1 METLEVHSKDFL
13 VKWIHAPDNSVID
26 WQAKPLKKS
35 INFAIYKKNETSV
48 SETMPPAPKFLSE
61 ASDSSNGVDPL
72 SNGSS
77 QNRGETVNGSGNGSS
92 NSKAHN
98 PNSGSSSGPNASLT
112 PNVNASNSA
121 SDRER
126 RKSVTAGNSRLRSS
140 SVVSVNEF
148 SESVSSIYKTL
159 SRSNTKTSSF
169 NSNLTNS
176 DLTLVKDY
184 KKLVSG
190 ELVHGKFEIKQ
201 GGVYAFIFDNSFSKT
216 IGKKILFST
225 KIINSGKGI
234 GTYSEN
240 SIRSIDPKSR
250 VTNSNSNST
259 TSMSSVVTAASSRS
273 TSSPVPVPPTSQGTN
288 DLRQNSFSANSKG
301 RGQPQGSSRD
311 LQSILRPKNG
321 ELLQGT
327 LMKRRRKKLQG
338 FTKRFFVLN
347 FKYGT
352 LSYFKI
358 NDNKL
363 RGQMPIKHSIVS
375 ANSKNREIIIDSG
388 MEAWDLKAANS
399 EVFKSWVDAF
409 NQIKKSH
416 FDAKPLSA
424 TDHRKDKSLS
434 PSASNNLEVS
444 SRLQRISAK
453 LSGLEVDSQQSKLLL
468 SEIKA
473 DIGDII
479 GILNSTENEVDTDED
494 DSFSVKSDN
503 DFYDAKEYLDAIN
516 SGVVFLNDPVSTTS
530 SEDGKRKI
538 SSKSVLAM
546 GLPDGSIGTASRL
559 QSKQSDEDDE
569 SEAEVEISSSSE
581 DEESEIEVTV
591 VKTISIV
598 DDYDKSLYPLPFEPI
613 KREWDIPE
621 CTHSPPSMLSFL
633 RKNVGKDLSQVA
645 MPVTLNEPIST
656 LEKYSEMMEYCQM
669 IDNAIQANCDA
680 STGERILR
688 IAAFAIS
695 SLSSMR
701 AKERNIRKPFTP
713 LLGETYEL
721 VREDFGLRMITEKV
735 SHRPPVY
742 AIFAETKDWDFTF
755 CPSPEQKF
763 WGKNAEIITRGVA
776 KLTIKTTG
784 EVFSWSQPS
793 TMLKNI
799 IAGEKYGEPNGTT
812 TVKSSFGYKAIVEF
826 AKGGMFSGRQ
836 EDLTIKAFSQDKSQL
851 PYEVEGKWTDS
862 LTLKTHTTE
871 RTIWSVGELMPNPA
885 KKFGFTKFAGTLNKI
900 TEVEKGKIPPTDSRL
915 RPDLQVYLEGDVDAA
930 EELKVKLEE
939 DQRERRK
946 ESEISG
952 TEHTP
957 AFFKKVSEDSV
968 MEWEYIR
975 GEKSYWNRRKAGDWD
990 DLLKIW

>member
-35 INFAIYKKNETSV
+35 INFAIYKKNESSI
-48 SETMPPAPKFLSE
+48 SETMPPAPRFLSD
-61 ASDSSNGVDPL
+61 ASDLSNGADPL
-72 SNGSS
+72 SNGPS
-77 QNRGETVNGSGNGSS
+77 QNRGETANGSGNGSS
-92 NSKAHN
+92 SSKTHN
-98 PNSGSSSGPNASLT
+98 PNSASSSGSSASLA
-112 PNVNASNSA
+112 PNGNSNST

-159 SRSNTKTSSF
+159 LRSNTRTSSF

-190 ELVHGKFEIKQ
+190 ELVHGKFQVKQ

-225 KIINSGKGI
+225 KIIINSGKGAS
-234 GTYSEN
+234 TYSEN
-240 SIRSIDPKSR
+240 SIHSIDPKSHF
-250 VTNSNSNST
+250 TNSNSNST
-259 TSMSSVVTAASSRS
+259 TSMLSVVTASSSRS
-273 TSSPVPVPPTSQGTN
+273 TYSPVPVPPSSHGTN
-288 DLRQNSFSANSKG
+288 ELRQNSASANSKG
-301 RGQPQGSSRD
+301 RGQPQGSSKD

-363 RGQMPIKHSIVS
+363 RGQMPIMHSIVS

-409 NQIKKSH
+409 NQVKKSH
-416 FDAKPLSA
+416 FNAKPVSA
-424 TDHRKDKSLS
+424 TDHHKDKSLS
-434 PSASNNLEVS
+434 PSASKNLKVS
-444 SRLQRISAK
+444 SRLQKISSK

-468 SEIKA
+468 SDIRA
-473 DIGDII
+473 DVSDLI
-479 GILNSTENEVDTDED
+479 GILNLTGYEVDTDED
-494 DSFSVKSDN
+494 DSFSVKSDS
-503 DFYDAKEYLDAIN
+503 DFYDAKEYLDAIS
-516 SGVVFLNDPVSTTS
+516 SGVVFLNDPISTTS
-530 SEDGKRKI
+530 SEDVKKNI
-538 SSKSVLAM
+538 SSKSISGI
-546 GLPDGSIGTASRL
+546 GLPDGSISNGSKL
-559 QSKQSDEDDE
+559 QGKQSDEDEE
-569 SEAEVEISSSSE
+569 SEAEVEILSSSE
-581 DEESEIEVTV
+581 DEELEIEVSV

-645 MPVTLNEPIST
+645 MPVTLNEPLST

-669 IDNAIQANCDA
+669 VDNAIQANCDA

-688 IAAFAIS
+688 ISAFAIS

-784 EVFSWSQPS
+784 EVFLWSQPL

-799 IAGEKYGEPNGTT
+799 IAGEKYGEPSGTT
-812 TVKSSFGYKAIVEF
+812 TVKSSFGYKAVVEF

-836 EDLTIKAFSQDKSQL
+836 EDLTIKAFGQDKTQL

-900 TEVEKGKIPPTDSRL
+900 TEVEKGKIPPTDSRF
-915 RPDLQVYLEGDVDAA
+915 RPDLQVYLKGDVDVA

-939 DQRERRK
+939 EQRQRRK
-946 ESEISG
+946 ESEIAG

-975 GEKSYWNRRKAGDWD
+975 GEKSYWNRRKTGDWD